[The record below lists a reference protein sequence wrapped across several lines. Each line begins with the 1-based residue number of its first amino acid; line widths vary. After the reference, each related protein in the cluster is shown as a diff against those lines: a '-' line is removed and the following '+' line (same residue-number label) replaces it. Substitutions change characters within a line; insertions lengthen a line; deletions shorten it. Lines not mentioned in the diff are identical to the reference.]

1 MQAPQYYNELRTAM
15 DEDLKAL
22 QESISKLEEL
32 KASLSGVVL
41 QNGYGLDL
49 LFLQE
54 GGHCAAL

>member
-41 QNGYGLDL
+41 QNRCGLDL